1 MTRYV
6 CIHGH
11 FYQPPRESPWLDAIE
26 GQESAA
32 PFHDWNERITS
43 ECYRPNAFARVL
55 DRRGRI
61 DRLVNNYARISFNV
75 GPTLMIWLAEHEREV
90 HDAIIE
96 ADRRAVRDTGS
107 GAAIAQAHGH
117 LILPLC
123 NDRDRATQVRWG
135 ARDFELRFGRRPK
148 GMWLPETACDT
159 PSLEALA
166 AEGIEFTI
174 LAPSQAARVR
184 PASNAAWIDVR
195 GARVE
200 TRRPYRVALP
210 SGRSITAFF
219 YDGPTSRAVAFERLL
234 DDGEGFARRLTSLF
248 QPGARET
255 QLVHIATDGETY
267 GHHHRFGEMALA
279 YALESID
286 RDGAAKVTTYEAFLA
301 ANPATWEAEIVEAT
315 AWSCAHGVERW
326 RSDCGCSSGA
336 HQGWSQAWRGPLRDA
351 LDHVRDRVSDLV
363 DRETR
368 TIFDDPWAA
377 RDAYVDV
384 VAESDAR
391 RRRAAQDAF
400 LRAHVQV
407 EHRRGEAEI
416 EPAASVRALG
426 AMELLRHAMSMY
438 TSCGWFFD
446 DLSGIE
452 TTQVLAYASRVVE
465 LARDLFGVDLEP
477 ELLSR
482 IERARS
488 NLPEQGDGRAIY
500 TSHVLPRVA
509 TLDRA
514 AAHFAVASLFNE
526 FRDEESRLGFEVAFE
541 EREARTAGRARLALG
556 VAAVTAIATRSSERF
571 EYAVIHL
578 GDHHLGVGVRPAER
592 GRTRDAM
599 RADLTSA
606 FGQADLTQ
614 MLRALE
620 AHFAHPAQAHAGARS
635 APGRSSYS
643 LRSLF
648 KDEQKRI
655 LDVVLGA
662 TLESVERAYAAIHEQ
677 HAPLMRY
684 LAGLGQPVP
693 RALHQA
699 AQYTLAASIRR
710 ELARGDDLDLVSL
723 EALVI
728 EARETGVVPRGA
740 ATAPLGPSPLDE
752 GALAETAREALRT
765 WVASIEAPDA
775 THERVALAAGLA
787 RFLVDSGL
795 SVDHDPAQDRAVR
808 LRDRLLASGMPSEW
822 RESFE
827 TLLDALRI
835 APQPTSAPGTSQ
847 PGPSQLGRPASSRP
861 VSARP
866 NTSA

>member
-1 MTRYV
+1 MTTRYV

-26 GQESAA
+26 AQESAA
-32 PFHDWNERITS
+32 PFHDWNDRITA

-75 GPTLMIWLAEHEREV
+75 GPTLMSWLAEHEREV
-90 HDAIIE
+90 HDAIVE
-96 ADRRAVRDTGS
+96 ADRLAIARTGS

-123 NDRDRATQVRWG
+123 SARDRATQVRWG
-135 ARDFELRFGRRPK
+135 ARDFELRFGRRPR

-159 PSLEALA
+159 ASLEALA
-166 AEGIEFTI
+166 AEGIAFTI

-184 PASNAAWIDVR
+184 PSADAAWIDVR

-200 TRRPYRVALP
+200 TRRAYRVALP
-210 SGRSITAFF
+210 SGRSIAVFF

-248 QPGARET
+248 QPGAREP

-279 YALESID
+279 YALEAIE
-286 RDGAAKVTTYEAFLA
+286 RDGGAKVSTYEAFLA
-301 ANPATWEAEIVEAT
+301 AHPPTWEAEIVEAT

-336 HQGWSQAWRGPLRDA
+336 HAGWSQAWRGPLRAA
-351 LDHVRDRVSDLV
+351 LDHVRDRTAELV
-363 DRETR
+363 TREGGTL
-368 TIFDDPWAA
+368 FEDPWVA
-377 RDAYVDV
+377 REAYVDV
-384 VAESDAR
+384 VAETNDRLR
-391 RRRAAQDAF
+391 RRAQDAF
-400 LRAHVQV
+400 LAAHVRVQ
-407 EHRRGEAEI
+407 HRLTPQTEPGPVEI
-416 EPAASVRALG
+416 EPAAVVRALSM
-426 AMELLRHAMSMY
+426 MELLRHAMSMY

-452 TTQVLAYASRVVE
+452 TTQVLAYACRVLE
-465 LARDLFGVDLEP
+465 LTRELFGVDLEP
-477 ELLSR
+477 DFLDRLAH
-482 IERARS
+482 ARS
-488 NLPEQGDGRAIY
+488 NVPEMGEGRAIWE
-500 TSHVLPRVA
+500 THVRPRIA

-514 AAHFAVASLFNE
+514 AAHFAVSSLFNE
-526 FRDEESRLGFEVAFE
+526 FRDEESRLGFEVSFE
-541 EREARTAGRARLALG
+541 QREARTAGRARLAVG
-556 VAAVTAIATRSSERF
+556 IASVASHATRARERF

-578 GDHHLGVGVRPAER
+578 GDHHLGVGVRPAEDAASR
-592 GRTRDAM
+592 AAM
-599 RADLTSA
+599 RKDLTTA

-620 AHFAHPAQAHAGARS
+620 SHFSRWSESRGT
-635 APGRSSYS
+635 GRASYS

-655 LDVVLGA
+655 LDVVLAA
-662 TLESVERAYAAIHEQ
+662 TLDNVERAYAAIHEQ

-699 AQYTLAASIRR
+699 AQYTLTAAIRR

-723 EALVI
+723 EALVL
-728 EARETGVVPRGA
+728 EARETGIVRRGN
-740 ATAPLGPSPLDE
+740 ATAPQTTSPLDD
-752 GALAETAREALRT
+752 GDLAETAREALRE
-765 WVASIEAPDA
+765 WVVAIDRDDVP
-775 THERVALAAGLA
+775 TERVALAASLA
-787 RFLVDSGL
+787 RFLVESGL
-795 SVDHDPAQDRAVR
+795 SIDHDPAQDRAVR
-808 LRDRLLASGMPSEW
+808 MRDRLLAAGIVPAW
-822 RESFE
+822 NESFE
-827 TLLDALRI
+827 ALLEALRI
-835 APQPTSAPGTSQ
+835 APHPGRASERPGSAAP
-847 PGPSQLGRPASSRP
+847 PR
-861 VSARP
+861 
-866 NTSA
+866 

>member
-32 PFHDWNERITS
+32 PFHDWNERITA

-75 GPTLMIWLAEHEREV
+75 GPTLMTWLAESEREV
-90 HDAIIE
+90 HDAIVE
-96 ADRRAVRDTGS
+96 ADRVAIARTGS

-123 NDRDRATQVRWG
+123 NARDRTTQVRWG
-135 ARDFELRFGRRPK
+135 ARDFELRFGRRPR

-184 PASNAAWIDVR
+184 PSGGAWIDVR

-200 TRRPYRVALP
+200 TRRAYRVALP
-210 SGRSITAFF
+210 SGRSITVFF

-234 DDGEGFARRLTSLF
+234 DDGEGFGRRLTGLF
-248 QPGARET
+248 QPGAREP

-279 YALESID
+279 YALDAIE
-286 RDGAAKVTTYEAFLA
+286 RDGSATVTTYEAFLA
-301 ANPATWEAEIVEAT
+301 AHPATWEAEILENT

-336 HQGWSQAWRGPLRDA
+336 HGGWSQAWRTPLRDA
-351 LDHVRDRVSDLV
+351 LDHVRDQTTALV
-363 DRETR
+363 EREGR

-377 RDAYVDV
+377 REAYVDV
-384 VAESDAR
+384 VAETEPDAKR
-391 RRRAAQDAF
+391 RAQDAF
-400 LRAHVQV
+400 LLRHVSA
-407 EHRRGEAEI
+407 EHQLGPTEI
-416 EPAASVRALG
+416 EPTAVVRALSL
-426 AMELLRHAMSMY
+426 MELVRHAMSMF

-446 DLSGIE
+446 DISGIE
-452 TTQVLAYASRVVE
+452 TTQVLAYACRVVE
-465 LARDLFGVDLEP
+465 LTRGLFGVDLEP
-477 ELLSR
+477 ERLERLA
-482 IERARS
+482 RARS
-488 NLPEQGDGRAIY
+488 NAPDQGDGRAIY
-500 TSHVLPRVA
+500 QTQVLPRVA

-541 EREARTAGRARLALG
+541 QREARTAGRARLALG
-556 VAAVTAIATRSSERF
+556 VASVSARATRSRERF

-578 GDHHLGVGVRPAER
+578 GDHHLGVGVRPAEEGTLR
-592 GRTRDAM
+592 AAM
-599 RADLTSA
+599 RADLTTA

-620 AHFAHPAQAHAGARS
+620 QHFSRS
-635 APGRSSYS
+635 GTGRASYS

-662 TLESVERAYAAIHEQ
+662 TLESVERAYAAIYEQ

-699 AQYTLAASIRR
+699 AQYTLTASIRR
-710 ELARGDDLDLVSL
+710 ELSRGDDLDLVSL
-723 EALVI
+723 EALVL
-728 EARETGVVPRGA
+728 EARETGIVRRGT
-740 ATAPLGPSPLDE
+740 ATAPQSASPLDDGE
-752 GALAETAREALRT
+752 LAEAARIALRA
-765 WVASIEAPDA
+765 WVDSVAEDDA
-775 THERVALAAGLA
+775 TAERVALAASLA
-787 RFLVDSGL
+787 RFLVASGL
-795 SVDHDPAQDRAVR
+795 SIDHDRAQDRAVR
-808 LRDRLLASGMPSEW
+808 LRDRLLTRGVPADW

-827 TLLDALRI
+827 ALLDALRI
-835 APQPTSAPGTSQ
+835 TPQP
-847 PGPSQLGRPASSRP
+847 SRSP
-861 VSARP
+861 V
-866 NTSA
+866 